1 MKRIISILLFSL
13 VILYALPQMAIAE
26 TKKSQVI
33 ISFGV
38 GPQQSASE
46 LAKRWVPIF
55 QYLSEKTGY
64 DIQFTTA
71 KDIPT
76 YQQQAKEGFFDMLYI
91 NPYHYTLFNKSAG
104 YDVFATEKD
113 AKLVGVLVVRKDS
126 PYNSVADL
134 NGMNLAFPSPNAVT
148 ATVLPLAHFK
158 ENNISVT
165 PNYIVSMDSV
175 YRAVAK
181 GLYPA
186 GGGEQRTFN
195 SLDPEIRSQLRIL
208 WSAEPFPAFI
218 FAAHPRVPKDV
229 VKRVQAAM
237 LEIDKDPKGMELLKV
252 INLKGIVSAKDSDYD
267 SVRKLNLNI
276 PDGLP
281 KKQ

>member
-1 MKRIISILLFSL
+1 MKIIISILLFFL
-13 VILYALPQMAIAE
+13 VISDALPQIAIAE

-38 GPQQSASE
+38 GPQQSASD

-76 YQQQAKEGFFDMLYI
+76 YQQQAKEGFFDILYI
-91 NPYHYTLFNKSAG
+91 NPYHYTLINTSAG
-104 YDVFATEKD
+104 YQAFATEKD
-113 AKLVGVLVVRKDS
+113 AKLIGVVVVRKDS
-126 PYNSVADL
+126 KYQNVTDL
-134 NGMNLAFPSPNAVT
+134 NGQNLAFPSPNAVT
-148 ATVLPLAHFK
+148 ATAMPLAYFK
-158 ENNISVT
+158 EKNVSVI
-165 PNYIVSMDSV
+165 PNYVVSMDSV

-218 FAAHPRVPKDV
+218 FAAHPRIPKDV

-237 LEIDKDPKGMELLKV
+237 LEMDKDPKGMELLKV
-252 INLKGIVSAKDSDYD
+252 INFKGIISAKDSDYD
-267 SVRKLNLNI
+267 GIRKLNLNI
-276 PDGLP
+276 PDALP